1 MEATEYL
8 TLPEASDLIRTP
20 IGTLYQWRTKKIG
33 PPSMKVGRRVLYK
46 RADLVAW
53 LDAKTLEKAA

>member
-8 TLPEASDLIRTP
+8 TLPEASALIRTP
-20 IGTLYQWRTKKIG
+20 EGTLYQWRTKKIG

-46 RADLVAW
+46 RSDLNAW
-53 LDAKTLEKAA
+53 LDSKSTEKAA

>member
-46 RADLVAW
+46 RSDLDAW
-53 LDAKTLEKAA
+53 LDSITTTAAA

>member
-1 MEATEYL
+1 MEATEYI

-46 RADLVAW
+46 RSDLDAW
-53 LDAKTLEKAA
+53 LDSITTSSAA